1 MENYENT
8 ENENT
13 EDVKFENPS
22 SKNKIKPEKAKKD
35 KKGFGWISFVV
46 ILIILFFFLKPFY
59 ILNEGNLAI
68 ITKFGAVV
76 KTEKEAGL
84 HFKMPLIH
92 TVNKYTA
99 KLLRLDGDPQKI
111 LTLEKQYLRVDTTS
125 RWRIVDVKK
134 FYESLTT
141 YDSAYS
147 RLSDIVDSSV
157 RDIISVNSL
166 ADVVRSS
173 NIINES
179 KTTEEF
185 NLENAEV
192 DLGSLKTE
200 KVNFPVI
207 KKGRETLAD
216 EILAKANS
224 QLGEF
229 GLEVVDLIF
238 KGIKY
243 SDELENS
250 VFSRMI
256 KERNQIAG
264 TFRSTGDGEKLKI
277 LGELENEKRTILSQA
292 YAESERI
299 KGDADA
305 KAVAIYA
312 ESYGKSPEFYS
323 FWKSMEIYKN
333 SLPETEKILSTDME
347 YFQYLYRHYP

>member
-8 ENENT
+8 ENT
-13 EDVKFENPS
+13 EDVRFESPS
-22 SKNKIKPEKAKKD
+22 SKNKIKPEKNKKD
-35 KKGFGWISFVV
+35 KKGFGWLFFIIILVV
-46 ILIILFFFLKPFY
+46 LFFFLKPFY
-59 ILNEGNLAI
+59 ILNEGNVAI

-111 LTLEKQYLRVDTTS
+111 LTLEKQYLKVDTTS

-179 KTTEEF
+179 KNTEEF
-185 NLENAEV
+185 NLENTEV

-333 SLPETEKILSTDME
+333 SLPETEKVLSTDME
-347 YFQYLYRHYP
+347 YFQYLYRH

>member
-8 ENENT
+8 ENT
-13 EDVKFENPS
+13 EDVRFESPS
-22 SKNKIKPEKAKKD
+22 SKNKIKPEKNKKD
-35 KKGFGWISFVV
+35 KKGFGWLFFVV
-46 ILIILFFFLKPFY
+46 ILLVLFFFLKPFY
-59 ILNEGNLAI
+59 ILNEGNVAI

-179 KTTEEF
+179 KNTEEF

-292 YAESERI
+292 YAEAERI

-333 SLPETEKILSTDME
+333 SLPETEKVLSTDME
-347 YFQYLYRHYP
+347 YFQYLYRH

>member
-8 ENENT
+8 ENGNT

-22 SKNKIKPEKAKKD
+22 SKNKIKPEKAKED

-59 ILNEGNLAI
+59 ILNEGNVAI

-229 GLEVVDLIF
+229 GLEVVDIIF

-243 SDELENS
+243 SDELEHS

-299 KGDADA
+299 KGAADA

-333 SLPETEKILSTDME
+333 SLPETEKVLSTDME
-347 YFQYLYRHYP
+347 YFQYLYRH

>member
-8 ENENT
+8 ENTEN
-13 EDVKFENPS
+13 VKFENPS

-59 ILNEGNLAI
+59 ILNEGNVAI

-179 KTTEEF
+179 KNTEEF

-333 SLPETEKILSTDME
+333 SLPETEKVLSTDME
-347 YFQYLYRHYP
+347 YFQYLYRH

>member
-8 ENENT
+8 ENRNT

-59 ILNEGNLAI
+59 ILNEGNVAI

-299 KGDADA
+299 KGAADA

-347 YFQYLYRHYP
+347 YFQYLYRH

>member
-8 ENENT
+8 ENRNT

-59 ILNEGNLAI
+59 ILNEGNVAI
-68 ITKFGAVV
+68 ITKFGVVV

-333 SLPETEKILSTDME
+333 SLPETEKVLSTDME
-347 YFQYLYRHYP
+347 YFQYLYRH

>member
-8 ENENT
+8 ENT
-13 EDVKFENPS
+13 EDVRFESPS
-22 SKNKIKPEKAKKD
+22 SKNKIKPEKNKKD
-35 KKGFGWISFVV
+35 KKGFGWLFFIIILVV
-46 ILIILFFFLKPFY
+46 LFFFLKPFY
-59 ILNEGNLAI
+59 ILNEGNVAI

-111 LTLEKQYLRVDTTS
+111 LTLEKQYLKVDTTS

-299 KGDADA
+299 KGAADA

-333 SLPETEKILSTDME
+333 SLPETEKVLSTDME
-347 YFQYLYRHYP
+347 YFQYLYRH

>member
-8 ENENT
+8 ENT
-13 EDVKFENPS
+13 EDVRFESPS
-22 SKNKIKPEKAKKD
+22 SKNKIKPEKNKKD
-35 KKGFGWISFVV
+35 KKGFGWLFF
-46 ILIILFFFLKPFY
+46 LIILVVLFFFLKPFY
-59 ILNEGNLAI
+59 ILNEGNVAI

-179 KTTEEF
+179 KNTEEF

-216 EILAKANS
+216 EILVKANS

-333 SLPETEKILSTDME
+333 SLPETEKVLSTDME
-347 YFQYLYRHYP
+347 YFQYLYRH

>member
-8 ENENT
+8 ENGNT

-59 ILNEGNLAI
+59 ILNEGNVAI

-229 GLEVVDLIF
+229 GLEVVDIIF

-243 SDELENS
+243 SDELEHS

-299 KGDADA
+299 KGAADA

-333 SLPETEKILSTDME
+333 SLPETEKVLSTDME
-347 YFQYLYRHYP
+347 YFQYLYKH

>member
-8 ENENT
+8 ENGNT
-13 EDVKFENPS
+13 EDVRFESPS
-22 SKNKIKPEKAKKD
+22 SKNKIKPEKNKKD
-35 KKGFGWISFVV
+35 KKGFGWLFFIIILVV
-46 ILIILFFFLKPFY
+46 LFFFLKPFY
-59 ILNEGNLAI
+59 ILNEGNVAI

-333 SLPETEKILSTDME
+333 SLPETEKVLSTDME
-347 YFQYLYRHYP
+347 YFQYLYKH

>member
-8 ENENT
+8 ENT
-13 EDVKFENPS
+13 EDVRFESPS
-22 SKNKIKPEKAKKD
+22 SKNKIKPEKNKKD
-35 KKGFGWISFVV
+35 KKGFGLFFFVV
-46 ILIILFFFLKPFY
+46 ILLVLFFFLKPFY
-59 ILNEGNLAI
+59 ILNEGNVAI

-111 LTLEKQYLRVDTTS
+111 LTLEKQYLKVDTTS

-179 KTTEEF
+179 KNTEEF

-229 GLEVVDLIF
+229 GLEVVDIIF

-243 SDELENS
+243 SDELEHS

-292 YAESERI
+292 YAEAERI

-347 YFQYLYRHYP
+347 YFQYLYRH

>member
-8 ENENT
+8 ENGNT

-59 ILNEGNLAI
+59 ILNEGNVAI

-141 YDSAYS
+141 YSRAYS

-243 SDELENS
+243 SDELEHS

-299 KGDADA
+299 KGAADA

-347 YFQYLYRHYP
+347 YFQYLYKH

>member
-8 ENENT
+8 ENGNT

-59 ILNEGNLAI
+59 ILNEGNVAI

-229 GLEVVDLIF
+229 GLEVVDIIF

-243 SDELENS
+243 SDELEHS

-299 KGDADA
+299 KGAADA

-347 YFQYLYRHYP
+347 YFQYLYRH

>member
-8 ENENT
+8 ENGNT

-59 ILNEGNLAI
+59 ILNEGNVAI

-192 DLGSLKTE
+192 DLGSLKKE

-333 SLPETEKILSTDME
+333 SLPETEKVLSTDME
-347 YFQYLYRHYP
+347 YFQYLYRH

>member
-1 MENYENT
+1 MENYENI
-8 ENENT
+8 ENT
-13 EDVKFENPS
+13 EDVRFESPS
-22 SKNKIKPEKAKKD
+22 SKNKIKPEKNKKD
-35 KKGFGWISFVV
+35 KKGFGWLFFIIILVV
-46 ILIILFFFLKPFY
+46 LFFFLKPFY
-59 ILNEGNLAI
+59 ILNEGNVAI

-84 HFKMPLIH
+84 HFKIPLIH

-179 KTTEEF
+179 KNTEEF

-333 SLPETEKILSTDME
+333 SLPETEKVLSTDME
-347 YFQYLYRHYP
+347 YFQYLYRH

>member
-8 ENENT
+8 ENGNT
-13 EDVKFENPS
+13 EDVRFESPS
-22 SKNKIKPEKAKKD
+22 SKNKIKPEKNKKD
-35 KKGFGWISFVV
+35 KKGFGWLFFLV
-46 ILIILFFFLKPFY
+46 ILIVLFFFLKPFY
-59 ILNEGNLAI
+59 ILNEGNVAI

-111 LTLEKQYLRVDTTS
+111 LTLEKQYLKVDTTS

-179 KTTEEF
+179 KKTEEF

-333 SLPETEKILSTDME
+333 SLPETEKVLSTDME
-347 YFQYLYRHYP
+347 YFQYLYRH

>member
-8 ENENT
+8 ENGNT

-59 ILNEGNLAI
+59 ILNEGNVAI

-229 GLEVVDLIF
+229 GLEVVDIIF

-243 SDELENS
+243 SDELEHS

-347 YFQYLYRHYP
+347 YFQYLYRH

>member
-8 ENENT
+8 ENT
-13 EDVKFENPS
+13 EDVRFESPS
-22 SKNKIKPEKAKKD
+22 SKNKIKPEKNKKD
-35 KKGFGWISFVV
+35 KKGFGWLFFVV
-46 ILIILFFFLKPFY
+46 ILLVLFFFLKPFY
-59 ILNEGNLAI
+59 ILNEGNVAI

-179 KTTEEF
+179 KNTEEF

-333 SLPETEKILSTDME
+333 SLPETEKVLSTDME
-347 YFQYLYRHYP
+347 YFQYLYRH

>member
-8 ENENT
+8 ENGNT
-13 EDVKFENPS
+13 EDVRFESPS
-22 SKNKIKPEKAKKD
+22 SKNKIKPEKNKKD
-35 KKGFGWISFVV
+35 KKGFGWLFFIIILVV
-46 ILIILFFFLKPFY
+46 LFFFLKPFY
-59 ILNEGNLAI
+59 ILNEGNVAI

-76 KTEKEAGL
+76 KPEKEAGL

-92 TVNKYTA
+92 TVNKYTS

-111 LTLEKQYLRVDTTS
+111 LTLEKQYLKVDTTS

-179 KTTEEF
+179 KKTEEF

-333 SLPETEKILSTDME
+333 SLPETEKVLSTDME
-347 YFQYLYRHYP
+347 YFQYLYRH

>member
-8 ENENT
+8 ENT
-13 EDVKFENPS
+13 EDVRFESPS
-22 SKNKIKPEKAKKD
+22 SKNKIKPEKNKKD
-35 KKGFGWISFVV
+35 KKSFGWLFFIIILVV
-46 ILIILFFFLKPFY
+46 LFFFLKPFY
-59 ILNEGNLAI
+59 ILNEGNVAI

-179 KTTEEF
+179 KNTEEF

-292 YAESERI
+292 YAEAERI

-333 SLPETEKILSTDME
+333 SLPETEKVLSTDME
-347 YFQYLYRHYP
+347 YFQYLYRH

>member
-8 ENENT
+8 ENGNT

-59 ILNEGNLAI
+59 ILNEGNVAI

-299 KGDADA
+299 KGAADA

-333 SLPETEKILSTDME
+333 SLPETEKVLSTDME
-347 YFQYLYRHYP
+347 YFQYLYRH

>member
-8 ENENT
+8 ENT
-13 EDVKFENPS
+13 EDVRFESPS
-22 SKNKIKPEKAKKD
+22 SKNKIKPEKNKKD
-35 KKGFGWISFVV
+35 KKGFGWLFFIIILVV
-46 ILIILFFFLKPFY
+46 LFFFLKPFY
-59 ILNEGNLAI
+59 ILNEGNVAI

-179 KTTEEF
+179 KNTEEF
-185 NLENAEV
+185 NLENTEV

-333 SLPETEKILSTDME
+333 SLPETEKVLSTDME
-347 YFQYLYRHYP
+347 YFQYLYRH

>member
-8 ENENT
+8 ENGNT

-59 ILNEGNLAI
+59 ILNEGNVAI

-76 KTEKEAGL
+76 KTEREAGL
-84 HFKMPLIH
+84 HFKMPVIH

-141 YDSAYS
+141 YNRAYS

-347 YFQYLYRHYP
+347 YFQYLYRH

>member
-8 ENENT
+8 ENGNT
-13 EDVKFENPS
+13 EDVRFESPS
-22 SKNKIKPEKAKKD
+22 SKNKIKPEKNKKD
-35 KKGFGWISFVV
+35 KKGFGWLFFIIILVV
-46 ILIILFFFLKPFY
+46 LFFFLKPFY
-59 ILNEGNLAI
+59 ILNEGNVAI

-111 LTLEKQYLRVDTTS
+111 LTLEKQYLKVDTTS

-179 KTTEEF
+179 KKTEEF

-333 SLPETEKILSTDME
+333 SLPETEKVLSTDME
-347 YFQYLYRHYP
+347 YFQYLYRH

>member
-8 ENENT
+8 ENGNT

-59 ILNEGNLAI
+59 ILNEGNVAI

-179 KTTEEF
+179 KNTEEF

-333 SLPETEKILSTDME
+333 SLPETEKVLSTDME
-347 YFQYLYRHYP
+347 YFQYLYRH

>member
-8 ENENT
+8 ENGNT

-46 ILIILFFFLKPFY
+46 LLIILFFFLKPFY
-59 ILNEGNLAI
+59 ILNEGNVAI

-229 GLEVVDLIF
+229 GLEVVDIIF

-243 SDELENS
+243 SDELEHS

-347 YFQYLYRHYP
+347 YFQYLYRH

>member
-8 ENENT
+8 ENGNT
-13 EDVKFENPS
+13 EDIKFENPS

-59 ILNEGNLAI
+59 ILNEGNVAI

-76 KTEKEAGL
+76 KTEREAGL

-347 YFQYLYRHYP
+347 YFQYLYRH